1 MSIELSDRSQLQ
13 INLDPG
19 QLSRSTSSQPSS
31 VPSERCE
38 PPAGTTSLPPVDAGH
53 NAWAFLAAATIIEV
67 LVWGLPFSVG
77 VLHSYWTSVKFP
89 GREEGLLTLAATL

>member
-1 MSIELSDRSQLQ
+1 MSVELSDRSELRVIPDSVQL
-13 INLDPG
+13 DG
-19 QLSRSTSSQPSS
+19 FASSQPSS
-31 VPSERCE
+31 APSEHSE

-53 NAWAFLAAATIIEV
+53 NAWAFLAAATVIEA

-77 VLHSYWTSVKFP
+77 VLHSYWTTVKFP